1 MSFGKPIS
9 IGVKNVA
16 VFIINPQ
23 TNEQYKIIQ
32 VGERVRSVLTI
43 AKDPTEAQNKVESY
57 LNNADYGF
65 SEKRKVFQ
73 IAVMAEAADDLA
85 FITNKMLVL

>member
-1 MSFGKPIS
+1 MSNTKLYKLENGL
-9 IGVKNVA
+9 GV
-16 VFIINPQ
+16 
-23 TNEQYKIIQ
+23 YW
-32 VGERVRSVLTI
+32 TI